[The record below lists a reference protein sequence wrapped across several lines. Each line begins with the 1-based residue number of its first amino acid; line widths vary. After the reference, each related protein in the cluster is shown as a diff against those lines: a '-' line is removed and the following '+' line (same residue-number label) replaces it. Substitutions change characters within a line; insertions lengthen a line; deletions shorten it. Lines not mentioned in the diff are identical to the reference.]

1 MIINLEANKET
12 ALNLSRAIMNGEWE
26 FADTLLADDFQY
38 IGDGKPAINKQQY
51 LYFMKELLC
60 TAMTKM
66 EMKFLRVV
74 AQGEMVAV
82 DYTNEM
88 TNSGP
93 FFGIPATNKR
103 VTGTG
108 QFMRKVVDGKV
119 VAEWQTTNN
128 IGLMQ
133 QLGVIPLQGK

>member
-1 MIINLEANKET
+1 MTPNLDTNKEI
-12 ALNLSRAIMNGEWE
+12 ALNLSRAIMNGEWDK
-26 FADTLLADDFQY
+26 ADALLGDDFQY

-66 EMKFLRVV
+66 DMKFLRVI
-74 AQGEMVAV
+74 AQDDMVAV

-88 TNSGP
+88 TNSGV

-103 VTGTG
+103 VMGTG
-108 QFMRKVVDGKV
+108 QFMRQVVNGKV

-128 IGLMQ
+128 LGLMQ
-133 QLGVIPLQGK
+133 QLGVIPPQDR